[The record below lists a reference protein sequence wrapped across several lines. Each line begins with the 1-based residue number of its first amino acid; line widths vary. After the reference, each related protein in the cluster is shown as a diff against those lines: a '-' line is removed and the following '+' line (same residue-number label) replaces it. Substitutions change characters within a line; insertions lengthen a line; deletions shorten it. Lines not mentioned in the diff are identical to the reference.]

1 MEKGTLLALFDSNG
15 NGVRVKDLRGMM
27 VLVTC
32 SFGDSFH
39 RQTWAAPPEVGR
51 GHIHLTTAC

>member
-32 SFGDSFH
+32 SFWRFFP
-39 RQTWAAPPEVGR
+39 QTNLGSSS
-51 GHIHLTTAC
+51 